1 MPSVSSLAHRSL
13 LSRTPC
19 PSSGHT
25 SLQMCLCRTSVGSA
39 LPPWSPVVWAT
50 SVPSWEGLSG
60 AWPWLLGSSDTRT
73 LCGHSLDLGWD
84 HLWDPCRGG
93 VGHMPPRWSL
103 ASRSQ
108 GYSLSPV
115 GFNWEHRDQLS
126 GRQTPT
132 AVVLDIAADS
142 VYRAINGD
150 QHPRQGHK
158 RDRQSAVIHLVEHIP
173 VGKLRH
179 RFGI

>member
-1 MPSVSSLAHRSL
+1 
-13 LSRTPC
+13 
-19 PSSGHT
+19 
-25 SLQMCLCRTSVGSA
+25 
-39 LPPWSPVVWAT
+39 
-50 SVPSWEGLSG
+50 
-60 AWPWLLGSSDTRT
+60 
-73 LCGHSLDLGWD
+73 
-84 HLWDPCRGG
+84 
-93 VGHMPPRWSL
+93 MPPRWSL

-108 GYSLSPV
+108 GYSLPPV

-158 RDRQSAVIHLVEHIP
+158 RDRQSAVIHLVKHIP